1 MLEQG
6 RGWNGELYPQLL
18 LSGKSNAMTTM
29 RAIRVSSFGGPEV
42 LKLLADV
49 PVPSVSNGQVS
60 FLYQQYPLFGMA
72 KFSVTVCIQLSISVS
87 EFMFLC

>member
-1 MLEQG
+1 MLEKG
-6 RGWNGELYPQLL
+6 RGWNGELYLQLL

-29 RAIRVSSFGGPEV
+29 RAVRVSSFGGPEV

-60 FLYQQYPLFGMA
+60 FCTNSTLCSEL
-72 KFSVTVCIQLSISVS
+72 SVTARYAIVNQS

>member
-6 RGWNGELYPQLL
+6 RGWNGELYLQLF
-18 LSGKSNAMTTM
+18 LSGKSNAMTIM

-42 LKLLADV
+42 LKLLADM

-60 FLYQQYPLFGMA
+60 FCTHHSTL
-72 KFSVTVCIQLSISVS
+72 CS
-87 EFMFLC
+87 ERQNAVLPYVYNCQSL